1 MVVDRAPSSAHVA
14 RWARESSVASS
25 SFGVVVLGR
34 RVVADGR
41 CARARSASET
51 DGAAPRWLV
60 GDASTRGGDAGD
72 MPHTAR
78 ARAHAAFSAYR
89 FGTDEEFGGGF
100 GTRKGRWARDGSD
113 DHLGPGSS
121 KWRESRL
128 SRAWTRMR
136 ATFGD
141 ERLMWI
147 LVMIVLF
154 IGRRLMS
161 DKPLKVPSPSR
172 GIPVLRRTVS
182 ERRVEPRVGGEV
194 DELVI
199 VPGHAV
205 YLGSNYLLAKD
216 DSNWALESYQ
226 LLEGEAKTF
235 MEHME
240 LGIKEVAKN
249 PNALLL
255 FSGGKTRSDAGAIS
269 EASSY
274 WQVSKAFDW
283 FGVDAGVQSRVFTEE
298 HARDSFENL
307 FFSVNR
313 FYELTQRFP
322 KKITVVGFRAKR
334 ERFEKLHLNAIAYP
348 EANFTYIGTVSL
360 NEKEMEAG
368 EAHMRAAFQR
378 DPYGCRGELAQKRVA
393 RNPFNEGISYGANNK
408 LLSGLWLH
416 MNTCSQRLFK
426 GPLPWSKGVLLK

>member
-1 MVVDRAPSSAHVA
+1 MASA
-14 RWARESSVASS
+14 
-25 SFGVVVLGR
+25 
-34 RVVADGR
+34 
-41 CARARSASET
+41 
-51 DGAAPRWLV
+51 
-60 GDASTRGGDAGD
+60 
-72 MPHTAR
+72 AR

-100 GTRKGRWARDGSD
+100 GARKGRWTREGSD
-113 DHLGPGSS
+113 DYLGPGSS
-121 KWRESRL
+121 KYRESRL
-128 SRAWTRMR
+128 SRAWTRTR
-136 ATFGD
+136 ATIGG
-141 ERLMWI
+141 ERLGWI
-147 LVMIVLF
+147 LLMIVLF
-154 IGRRLMS
+154 IGRGLMS
-161 DKPLKVPSPSR
+161 DNPLKVPSPSR
-172 GIPVLRRTVS
+172 GRPVLRRTVS
-182 ERRVEPRVGGEV
+182 ERRAEPRVGGEV
-194 DELVI
+194 NELVI

-205 YLGSNYLLAKD
+205 YLGSNYLSAKD
-216 DSNWALESYQ
+216 DTNWALESYQ

-235 MEHME
+235 IEHME
-240 LGIKEVAKN
+240 LGVKEVAKN

-255 FSGGKTRSDAGAIS
+255 FSGGKTKSDAGAIS

-283 FGVDAGVQSRVFTEE
+283 FGVDVGVQSRVFTEE

-322 KKITVVGFRAKR
+322 RKITIVGFRAKR

-360 NEKEMEAG
+360 NEREMEAG
-368 EAHMRAAFQR
+368 EAKVRAAFQR
-378 DPYGCRGELAQKRVA
+378 DPYGCRGELAEKRLA
-393 RNPFNEGISYGANNK
+393 RNPFNEGISYGADNK

-416 MNTCSQRLFK
+416 VNTCSQRLFK